1 MLENWW
7 NNLWICKKNF
17 ALDLEGLLLQ
27 DCSNCSG
34 KHAVS
39 STEADYNFVHWMS
52 RTPQESTSPD
62 YSSDEAYYDSYV
74 KFLVYGDT
82 PGKMDGSVRIYNKV
96 GDAYGTLTDVAYIT
110 VPEEDIAFF
119 LTATIHVNSNGIFND
134 DVYEYD
140 RLGFPFLGALG
151 REVLAYE
158 RQRR

>member
-1 MLENWW
+1 
-7 NNLWICKKNF
+7 
-17 ALDLEGLLLQ
+17 
-27 DCSNCSG
+27 
-34 KHAVS
+34 
-39 STEADYNFVHWMS
+39 MS

-62 YSSDEAYYDSYV
+62 YSSNEAYYDSYV

-134 DVYEYD
+134 DVYDYD

>member
-1 MLENWW
+1 MG
-7 NNLWICKKNF
+7 I
-17 ALDLEGLLLQ
+17 
-27 DCSNCSG
+27 
-34 KHAVS
+34 
-39 STEADYNFVHWMS
+39 
-52 RTPQESTSPD
+52 PQEKWTGVF
-62 YSSDEAYYDSYV
+62 A
-74 KFLVYGDT
+74 FT
-82 PGKMDGSVRIYNKV
+82 TRW